1 MFPEL
6 LKNWLIG
13 NMGTQGDYMY
23 QPIHWYSLAA
33 VVAAFLIICCLGI
46 TFRHDRKKIRKLLV
60 GVAVF
65 QLIFEIGWRL
75 IYLLIKGDSILCW
88 WPMYPCNLGGILL
101 PIFALTDCRRGKQMF
116 YLFGFV
122 GGVLTFAMPD
132 GIFSNNVMVFP
143 IVKSILQHTGLL
155 LIPAIELIGNTYRPT
170 LKDLGWVIGGCLI
183 HLLNCEG
190 IDRLLGFDGD
200 YMFFRSGMPF
210 VIPGVPQ
217 FITLSVFAV
226 IVLALLS
233 FLCDIKGS
241 IAFLKGLARQKMK

>member
-1 MFPEL
+1 MF
-6 LKNWLIG
+6 KNWLIG
-13 NMGTQGDYMY
+13 NMGTAGDYMY
-23 QPIHWYSLAA
+23 TAIHWWTLA
-33 VVAAFLIICCLGI
+33 VVFAACALIFCIAFAKRRDKVTSRRI
-46 TFRHDRKKIRKLLV
+46 LV
-60 GVAVF
+60 AVAVF
-65 QLIFEIGWRL
+65 QLGFEIAWRL
-75 IYLLIKGDSILCW
+75 IYLFVKGDSIRWW

-101 PIFALTDCRRGKQMF
+101 PIFALLGCKTGKKMF

-155 LIPAIELIGNTYRPT
+155 LIPVLEYISGEYRST
-170 LKDLGWVIGGCLI
+170 LKDLGWVILGCFV

-190 IDRLLGFDGD
+190 IDRLLGFTED
-200 YMFFRSGMPF
+200 YMFFRSGLPF

-217 FITLSVFAV
+217 FITLSVFAL

-241 IAFLKGLARQKMK
+241 LAFLKSHKKSAC